1 MNVNVEWDVHE
12 DDSNAV
18 VWYSVEN
25 AGIGREVGTT
35 ITKT

>member
-12 DDSNAV
+12 DDSNAI
-18 VWYSVEN
+18 VWYAVEN